1 MDEKFDETV
10 EEIINQIEV
19 LGDRSS
25 ERVEH
30 IESGSGL
37 EEERA
42 QEAYD
47 EIRENTALE
56 SSANSFEGFE
66 PTSSTP
72 DKESEN
78 LTTGRISKVS
88 SIIKSFETLQTSSET
103 KPKEKSGKQT
113 GIKRRYRTRTVTK
126 EGDPSPLKIFEPK
139 KRKVVTA

>member
-19 LGDRSS
+19 LGHRSS

-30 IESGSGL
+30 IDILESGSSL

-72 DKESEN
+72 NRESES
-78 LTTGRISKVS
+78 LTIGKVS
-88 SIIKSFETLQTSSET
+88 SII
-103 KPKEKSGKQT
+103 
-113 GIKRRYRTRTVTK
+113 R
-126 EGDPSPLKIFEPK
+126 IFEILLDINNILIVFLPK
-139 KRKVVTA
+139 LSNFERKSLDCCSLKCPLSYLVQ

>member
-19 LGDRSS
+19 LGHRSS

-30 IESGSGL
+30 IDILESGSSL

-72 DKESEN
+72 NRESES
-78 LTTGRISKVS
+78 LTIGKVS
-88 SIIKSFETLQTSSET
+88 NIIRSFETLH
-103 KPKEKSGKQT
+103 
-113 GIKRRYRTRTVTK
+113 I
-126 EGDPSPLKIFEPK
+126 I
-139 KRKVVTA
+139 